1 MRPARW
7 ALSSAAFLLLT
18 AFVSWA
24 FAAPPVFTIDSAQF
38 LKSEATE
45 PPPDSAPWQAQSLPD
60 NWKKSRPKTYGYAW
74 YRLHFDLPAQ
84 PEQPYAVY
92 TPWMRTIGAFYVNGK
107 EIGRTGAFGAPQ
119 LSPYPQLFVIPP
131 SVLHAGDNTFH
142 VRLFV
147 GDGWRGALAPLSV
160 GEDMM
165 VRPLYERRHFVQITG
180 AQLSSALAA
189 ALGMFMLM
197 VWFRR
202 RNESLYA
209 YFGLGAIGW
218 AAQNAAY
225 LIKDPQVPYLAMEC
239 FLGATAASSTVF
251 LSLFALRYA
260 GLRWPRVEKAL
271 WIWAGLQVFIAALP
285 MDISPATIAL
295 ERGLEYSRLAVIAGW
310 LAILGHASMRR
321 PRLERTL
328 VLIAVAFFGGTF
340 IRDLIAGELLGELDS
355 TYQPYRAIPMCIAI
369 GWALVDRFVHSLNE
383 TERLNTELERRVAQK
398 HAELEQNYHR
408 MNELERQRAVAAE
421 RQRIMSDMHDGVGG
435 HLIST
440 LSLVEQ
446 GDLSAE
452 EVAAALREC
461 LDDLRLTIDS
471 LEPTENDLLP
481 VLGNLRYRLD
491 ERLKKQGIE
500 LDWRI
505 TEVPKL
511 ANMTPRNV
519 LHVLRILQEAFT
531 NVLKHASARNVEV
544 ETGVDPAG
552 KHVYI
557 RVRDDGCGFAGDRAG
572 HGFAN
577 MKRRAQVVG
586 GILEI
591 QSSPAGTVVSLR
603 LPIQPIPYSGDSRAY
618 SRDRAEA
625 A

>member
-7 ALSSAAFLLLT
+7 VSSSAAFAFLLALAT
-18 AFVSWA
+18 GAA
-24 FAAPPVFTIDSAQF
+24 AAPPVVALDAARF
-38 LKSEATE
+38 LKSDSAE
-45 PPPDSAPWQAQSLPD
+45 PPPDSAPWEAQALPD
-60 NWKKSRPKTYGYAW
+60 NWKKSRPKASGYGW
-74 YRLHFDLPAQ
+74 YRLAFDLPAKTDA
-84 PEQPYAVY
+84 PYAIY
-92 TPWMRTIGAFYVNGK
+92 TPWMRTIGAVYVNGT

-119 LSPYPQLFVIPP
+119 LSPYPQVFVIPP
-131 SVLHAGDNTFH
+131 KLLRAGENTLH

-147 GDGWRGALAPLSV
+147 GDGWRGALAPLTV
-160 GEDMM
+160 GEDTP
-165 VRPLYERRHFVQITG
+165 VRRVYDRRYFVQITG

-189 ALGMFMLM
+189 ALGIFMLM

-209 YFGLGAIGW
+209 YFGAGALGW
-218 AAQNAAY
+218 AAMNALY
-225 LIKDPQVPYLAMEC
+225 LVQDPLLNRDCLEFLLAAC
-239 FLGATAASSTVF
+239 NGASTVC

-271 WIWAGLQVFIAALP
+271 WAWAALQVALVFVESDAAWMTL
-285 MDISPATIAL
+285 L
-295 ERGLEYSRLAVIAGW
+295 EKVLDYSRLAVMAAW
-310 LAILGHASMRR
+310 LVLLARASGKR
-321 PRLERTL
+321 PALERAL
-328 VLIAVAFFGGTF
+328 VLIAVAFFGGTV
-340 IRDLIAGELLGELDS
+340 IRDIIAGEMLGELDS

-383 TERLNTELERRVAQK
+383 SERLNAELERRVAEK
-398 HAELEQNYHR
+398 HAELEANYRR
-408 MNELERQRAVAAE
+408 MNELEGQRAVAAE

-446 GDLSAE
+446 GDLTAA

-491 ERLKKQGIE
+491 ERLKRQGIE

-505 TEVPKL
+505 TDVPKL

-531 NVLKHASARNVEV
+531 NVLKHAHAANVEV
-544 ETGVDPAG
+544 ETGVDAAG
-552 KHVYI
+552 VAVYI
-557 RVRDDGCGFAGDRAG
+557 RVRDDGRGFEGDRAG

-577 MKRRAQVVG
+577 MRRRAQVVG
-586 GILEI
+586 GTLAI
-591 QSSPAGTVVSLR
+591 QSSPAGTTVSLL
-603 LPIQPIPYSGDSRAY
+603 LPLPPIPHSGDSRAY
-618 SRDRAEA
+618 SRDTAQA

>member
-7 ALSSAAFLLLT
+7 VSSSALVLLL
-18 AFVSWA
+18 AFGGCA
-24 FAAPPVFTIDSAQF
+24 AAAPLITLDSAQF
-38 LKSEATE
+38 LKSDEAL
-45 PPPDSAPWQAQSLPD
+45 PPPDSALWQPQALPD
-60 NWKKSRPKTYGYAW
+60 NWFTSRAKSVGFAW
-74 YRLHFDLPAQ
+74 YRLTFQLPDK

-92 TPWMRTIGAFYVNGK
+92 TPWMRTVGAVYVNGV
-107 EIGRTGAFGAPQ
+107 EVGRTGPFDPVAQ
-119 LSPYPQLFVIPP
+119 SPYPQIFVIPP
-131 SVLHAGDNTFH
+131 NLLHAGENTFH
-142 VRLFV
+142 IRLFV
-147 GDGWRGALAPLSV
+147 GQGWRGALAPLTV
-160 GEDMM
+160 GEDTQ
-165 VRPLYERRHFVQITG
+165 VRPLYDRRYFVQITG

-189 ALGMFMLM
+189 ALGVFMMM

-209 YFGLGAIGW
+209 YFGLGALGW
-218 AAQNAAY
+218 AAMNALY
-225 LIKDPQVPYLAMEC
+225 LLREPQLPHLLKELV
-239 FLGATAASSTVF
+239 FSTTGASSTVF

-260 GLRWPRVEKAL
+260 NLRWPRVEKAL
-271 WIWAGLQVFIAALP
+271 WTWAAIGIGMSFLDLEDLP
-285 MDISPATIAL
+285 PWLTWF
-295 ERGLEYSRLAVIAGW
+295 GYGVEYSRFAIIAGW
-310 LAILGHASMRR
+310 LGILAHASWKR

-340 IRDLIAGELLGELDS
+340 IRDVIAGELLGELDS
-355 TYQPYRAIPMCIAI
+355 TTYQPYRAIPMCIAI

-383 TERLNTELERRVAQK
+383 SERLNAELEGRVAQK

-435 HLIST
+435 QLIST

-531 NVLKHASARNVEV
+531 NVLKHASASNVEV
-544 ETGVDPAG
+544 ETGVDATG
-552 KHVYI
+552 NHVYI
-557 RVRDDGCGFAGDRAG
+557 RVRDDGRGFAGDRAG

-577 MKRRAQVVG
+577 MRRRAQVVG

-591 QSSPAGTVVSLR
+591 RSSPGGTVVSLR
-603 LPIQPIPYSGDSRAY
+603 LPY
-618 SRDRAEA
+618 SRDTAQA

>member
-1 MRPARW
+1 LLGLAAC
-7 ALSSAAFLLLT
+7 AL
-18 AFVSWA
+18 
-24 FAAPPVFTIDSAQF
+24 AAPPVVTIDSARF
-38 LKSEATE
+38 LKSESAE
-45 PPPDSAPWQAQSLPD
+45 PPPDSAPWQRQALPD
-60 NWKKSRPKTYGYAW
+60 NWKKSRPQVFGYGW
-74 YRLHFDLPAQ
+74 YRLTFDLPVK
-84 PEQPYAVY
+84 PDQPYAVY
-92 TPWMRTIGAFYVNGK
+92 TPWMRTIGAVYVNGT
-107 EIGRTGAFGAPQ
+107 EIGRTAPFDA
-119 LSPYPQLFVIPP
+119 LPFSPYPQSFVIPP
-131 SVLHAGDNTFH
+131 NLLRAGENTFH

-147 GDGWRGALAPLSV
+147 GHGWRGALAPLTV
-160 GEDMM
+160 GDDMA
-165 VRPLYERRHFVQITG
+165 VRPLYERRYFVQITG

-189 ALGMFMLM
+189 ALGIFMIM

-209 YFGLGAIGW
+209 YFGVGAVGW
-218 AAQNAAY
+218 AVMNAFF
-225 LIKDPQVPYLAMEC
+225 LVKDPQLSRQGLELVLSTC
-239 FLGATAASSTVF
+239 SGVSTVC

-271 WIWAGLQVFIAALP
+271 WGWAALQVALACFESDSLW
-285 MDISPATIAL
+285 MAIVEKAL
-295 ERGLEYSRLAVIAGW
+295 DYSRLAVIAAW
-310 LAILGHASMRR
+310 LAILVHASRRR
-321 PRLERTL
+321 PALERTL
-328 VLIAVAFFGGTF
+328 VLIAVAFFGGTI
-340 IRDLIAGELLGELDS
+340 IRDMIAGELLGELDS

-383 TERLNTELERRVAQK
+383 SERLNAELERRVAEK
-398 HAELEQNYHR
+398 HAELEANYRR

-446 GDLSAE
+446 GDLTPA

-471 LEPTENDLLP
+471 LEPSEDDLLP

-491 ERLKKQGIE
+491 ERLKRQGIE

-531 NVLKHASARNVEV
+531 NVLKHAHAANVEV
-544 ETGVDPAG
+544 ETGVEPAG
-552 KHVYI
+552 KAVYI
-557 RVRDDGCGFAGDRAG
+557 RVRDDGRGFEGDRAG

-577 MKRRAQVVG
+577 MRRRAQVVG
-586 GILEI
+586 GTLAI
-591 QSSPAGTVVSLR
+591 QSSPAGTTVSLF
-603 LPIQPIPYSGDSRAY
+603 LPLQPIPSSGDGRSY
-618 SRDRAEA
+618 SRDIAKA

>member
-7 ALSSAAFLLLT
+7 VSSSAGFVFLL
-18 AFVSWA
+18 AVASWA
-24 FAAPPVFTIDSAQF
+24 AAAPPVLAIDTALFLRSESA
-38 LKSEATE
+38 E
-45 PPPDSAPWQAQSLPD
+45 PPPDSAPWRAQALPD
-60 NWKKSRPKTYGYAW
+60 NWKKSRPKAFGYGW
-74 YRLHFDLPAQ
+74 YRLTFELSAK
-84 PEQPYAVY
+84 PEAPYAIY
-92 TPWMRTIGAFYVNGK
+92 TPWMRTIGAVYVNGT
-107 EIGRTGAFGAPQ
+107 EIGRTGAFGTPQ
-119 LSPYPQLFVIPP
+119 LSPYPQVFVVPP
-131 SVLHAGDNTFH
+131 NLLRAGENTLH

-147 GDGWRGALAPLSV
+147 GDAWRGALAPLTV
-160 GEDMM
+160 GEDTA
-165 VRPLYERRHFVQITG
+165 VRPLYDKRYFVQITG
-180 AQLSSALAA
+180 AQLSSALSA
-189 ALGMFMLM
+189 ALGIFMLM

-202 RNESLYA
+202 RTESLYA
-209 YFGLGAIGW
+209 YFGVGALGW
-218 AAQNAAY
+218 AAMNALY
-225 LIKDPQVPYLAMEC
+225 LVRDPILNRDCLEFLLAAC
-239 FLGATAASSTVF
+239 NGTSTVC

-260 GLRWPRVEKAL
+260 GLRWPRIEKAL
-271 WIWAGLQVFIAALP
+271 WAWAAVQVALVFVESDAP
-285 MDISPATIAL
+285 WMMVL
-295 ERGLEYSRLAVIAGW
+295 EKFLDYSRLALIAAW
-310 LAILGHASMRR
+310 LMLLAHASRKR
-321 PRLERTL
+321 PGLERAL
-328 VLIAVAFFGGTF
+328 VLIAVAFFGGTI
-340 IRDLIAGELLGELDS
+340 IRDMIAGELLGELDS

-383 TERLNTELERRVAQK
+383 SERLNAELERRVAEK
-398 HAELEQNYHR
+398 HAELELNYGR

-446 GDLSAE
+446 GDLTAA

-471 LEPTENDLLP
+471 LEPTEDDLLP

-491 ERLKKQGIE
+491 ERLKRQGVE

-531 NVLKHASARNVEV
+531 NVLKHAKASNVEV
-544 ETGVDPAG
+544 ETGVDAAG
-552 KHVYI
+552 EHVYI

-577 MKRRAQVVG
+577 MRRRAQVVG
-586 GILEI
+586 GALAIH
-591 QSSPAGTVVSLR
+591 SSPAGTTVSLS
-603 LPIQPIPYSGDSRAY
+603 LPLQPIPHSGDGRAY
-618 SRDRAEA
+618 SRDTAKA